1 MYMYIISLTADHLKG
16 DFVISLYIPVYYQSA
31 ILNLF

>member
-16 DFVISLYIPVYYQSA
+16 DFVISLYIPLYYQSA
-31 ILNLF
+31 ILNLL